1 MNISEVKVKLLR
13 DDILSIIN
21 EFVKVDGLT
30 IKKVSINDGIIL
42 EGSFKKGLNID
53 FSAKVELIECVHN
66 RIIVRIVKIKIL
78 SFGVFRV
85 LRSFALK
92 QLSKTFKE
100 YGIDSE
106 KDKAIINIKTILKD
120 VPFVDLNINDIF
132 IKRSEV
138 WVEASDVNVSIG
150 GKLVKKIEL
159 EEVKEEKEENAVVLE
174 GISKIEDSYSKGRK
188 ILEEKLPENAK
199 KYKEYIFL
207 LPDIVSL
214 IYRLLKD
221 KRVPIKTKLI
231 MSTAIAYITIPTNVI
246 PNSIPFIGAIDD
258 IGVGFFALNKILK
271 DVPLSIIVEN
281 WQGENDLLLVL
292 KSGVE
297 YLVNFTGA
305 KNVEKLYIVV
315 EELSTL

>member
-1 MNISEVKVKLLR
+1 MNISEVRVKLLGN
-13 DDILSIIN
+13 DILSIIN

-30 IKKVSINDGIIL
+30 IKKVSIDDGIIL
-42 EGSFKKGLNID
+42 EGTFKKGISID
-53 FSAKVELIECVHN
+53 FSTKVELIECVHN
-66 RIIVRIVKIKIL
+66 KVIARIIKIKIL
-78 SFGVFRV
+78 NFGVFRV
-85 LRSFALK
+85 FRSFALK

-120 VPFVDLNINDIF
+120 IPFVDLNIDDIF

-138 WVEASDVNVSIG
+138 WVEASDVNISIG

-159 EEVKEEKEENAVVLE
+159 EEVKEEKEENTVVLE

-231 MSTAIAYITIPTNVI
+231 MSVAIAYITIPTNVI

-271 DVPLSIIVEN
+271 DVPLPIIVEN

-305 KNVEKLYIVV
+305 KNVEKLYVVV
-315 EELSTL
+315 EELSAL